1 MSNQEVVLTGDDLV
15 VEYVERLVEA
25 LYLREERGVEIN
37 GLIWERLNQFIHYR
51 VWSNNPIPDAFNE

>member
-1 MSNQEVVLTGDDLV
+1 MPIELSVDKPTSGMSNQEVVLTGDDLV

-37 GLIWERLNQFIHYR
+37 GLI
-51 VWSNNPIPDAFNE
+51 